1 MKFGDKIKELRK
13 KNNLT
18 QEALGNLIGVSKRT
32 IINYEK
38 GISYPQDREI
48 YTKLAST
55 LNCDENYIKTEN
67 EDFITTASE
76 QYGSRGAA
84 QAQKIL
90 DQTAA
95 MFAGGE
101 LSDED
106 KMAFLH
112 EIQSLYFDSKD
123 RAKKFTP
130 KKYLNEDTQS

>member
-1 MKFGDKIKELRK
+1 MKFGDKIREWRK
-13 KNNLT
+13 SKGLT
-18 QEALGNLIGVSKRT
+18 QEELGELVGVSIRT
-32 IINYEK
+32 VINYEK
-38 GISYPQDREI
+38 GSCYPKSHEI
-48 YTKLAST
+48 YAKLA
-55 LNCDENYIKTEN
+55 NYLKTED

-84 QAQKIL
+84 QAQQIL

-112 EIQSLYFDSKD
+112 EIQSLYFDSKE

-130 KKYLNEDTQS
+130 KKFQPADTN